1 MTNAN
6 ARSAA
11 NSLRA
16 QLAPAPPEPT
26 GYAQQIAD
34 ELIEYLNEWH
44 SLPETWDNALDAQIH
59 RWYADAPK
67 VFPKKPYFSPS
78 SANAC
83 PRELYHK
90 ALGDPRD
97 ITRKPP
103 YQGRWARIGTAIGDM
118 IQRDLLFME
127 KHFEKK
133 TGRPCP
139 FSFERNPDGTP
150 MFEDFAKR
158 NHKIERSGKA
168 FHLFGTCD
176 GIMRYVTEDGEVLR
190 VGLEIK
196 SKQTSAARTSFYSLK
211 KPDEKHVKQCV
222 AYAEMYGVD
231 LYVILYVNA
240 SKKAWE
246 YEEGEFEKSPDV
258 RAFGLEIG
266 RDDVEVLL
274 DRFVE
279 IQNSIDDG
287 KPMAV
292 DLNGWTFNGY
302 KTAIA
307 QSLTAA
313 ELEAIRDKVSRV
325 KRSNV
330 FDSTKRQYAGALE
343 FIEKVRK
350 GEAV

>member
-1 MTNAN
+1 
-6 ARSAA
+6 
-11 NSLRA
+11 
-16 QLAPAPPEPT
+16 
-26 GYAQQIAD
+26 
-34 ELIEYLNEWH
+34 
-44 SLPETWDNALDAQIH
+44 
-59 RWYADAPK
+59 
-67 VFPKKPYFSPS
+67 
-78 SANAC
+78 
-83 PRELYHK
+83 
-90 ALGDPRD
+90 
-97 ITRKPP
+97 
-103 YQGRWARIGTAIGDM
+103 
-118 IQRDLLFME
+118 
-127 KHFEKK
+127 
-133 TGRPCP
+133 
-139 FSFERNPDGTP
+139 
-150 MFEDFAKR
+150 
-158 NHKIERSGKA
+158 
-168 FHLFGTCD
+168 
-176 GIMRYVTEDGEVLR
+176 
-190 VGLEIK
+190 
-196 SKQTSAARTSFYSLK
+196 
-211 KPDEKHVKQCV
+211 
-222 AYAEMYGVD
+222 MYGVD

-246 YEEGEFEKSPDV
+246 YDEGEFEKSPDI

-266 RDDVEVLL
+266 REDIDVLL

>member
-16 QLAPAPPEPT
+16 QLAPSPPEPT
-26 GYAQQIAD
+26 TYAQQIAD

-44 SLPETWDNALDAQIH
+44 SQPEAWDNDLDAQIH
-59 RWYADAPK
+59 RWYADAPNIK
-67 VFPKKPYFSPS
+67 PKFPYFSPS

-83 PRELYHK
+83 ARELYHK
-90 ALGDPRD
+90 AKYGKKDKFK
-97 ITRKPP
+97 IPP
-103 YQGRWARIGTAIGDM
+103 YQGRWQRIGTAIGDV
-118 IQRDLLFME
+118 IQRDILFME
-127 KHFEKK
+127 KHFEKLV
-133 TGRPCP
+133 GRPCP
-139 FSFERNPDGTP
+139 FSFERNKDGTP
-150 MFEDFAKR
+150 MFEDFAKK
-158 NHKIERSGKA
+158 NHLVTHNGQS

-196 SKQTSAARTSFYSLK
+196 SKQTSAARTSYYSLK
-211 KPDEKHVKQCV
+211 KPDEKHVKQCYS
-222 AYAEMYGVD
+222 YAVMYDVD
-231 LYVILYVNA
+231 LYVILYVNG

-246 YEEGEFEKSPDV
+246 YDEGEFEKSPDI

-266 RDDVEVLL
+266 ESEINSVL
-274 DRFVE
+274 DRFAD
-279 IQNSIDDG
+279 IQASINAG
-287 KPMAV
+287 KPPEL

-302 KTAIA
+302 KTECAK
-307 QSLTAA
+307 SLTDA
-313 ELEAIRDKVSRV
+313 ELEEIRDKVSRV
-325 KRSNV
+325 MRSNV
-330 FDSTKRQYAGALE
+330 YPSTKQQYAGALE

>member
-1 MTNAN
+1 MTNIN
-6 ARSAA
+6 GRSAA

-16 QLAPAPPEPT
+16 HIKEQT
-26 GYAQQIAD
+26 TYAQQIAD
-34 ELIEYLNEWH
+34 ELVEYLNEWH

-59 RWYADAPK
+59 KWYANAPK

-90 ALGDPRD
+90 AIGSPRD
-97 ITRKPP
+97 ETKKPP
-103 YQGRWARIGTAIGDM
+103 YQGRWTRIGTAIGDV
-118 IQRDLLFME
+118 IQRDILFME

-139 FSFERNPDGTP
+139 FSFEKNEDGTP

-158 NHKIERSGKA
+158 NHPVTHRGYS
-168 FHLFGTCD
+168 FNLYGTCD

-196 SKQTSAARTSFYSLK
+196 SKQTTAAKTSLHSMRQ
-211 KPDEKHVKQCV
+211 PEEKHVKQCV
-222 AYAEMYGVD
+222 AYGPMYGVD

-240 SKKAWE
+240 AKKSWV
-246 YEEGEFEKSPDV
+246 YPEGEFEKSPDM
-258 RAFGLEIG
+258 RAFGIEITEE
-266 RDDVEVLL
+266 DVTELF

-279 IQNSIDDG
+279 IRKSVEEG
-287 KPMAV
+287 APLPL

-307 QSLTAA
+307 KSLTDE
-313 ELEAIRDKVSRV
+313 ELADLRAKVSQVR
-325 KRSNV
+325 RSNV
-330 FDSTKRQYAGALE
+330 YESTKRQYVEALE
-343 FIEKVRK
+343 FIERVRE
-350 GEAV
+350 GEAE